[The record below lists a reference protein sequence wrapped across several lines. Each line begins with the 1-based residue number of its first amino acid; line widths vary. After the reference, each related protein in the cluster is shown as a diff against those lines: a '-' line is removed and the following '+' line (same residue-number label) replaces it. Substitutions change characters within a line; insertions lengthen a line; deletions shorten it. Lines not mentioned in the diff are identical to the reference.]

1 MFAFLHTPRIYFH
14 LGAWTLFVRGSLL
27 YMHICVTAAVC
38 MYICMVI
45 LCSKGKDQPGKVANP
60 ARGKLA
66 EMGK

>member
-1 MFAFLHTPRIYFH
+1 M
-14 LGAWTLFVRGSLL
+14 RGSLL